1 MNPEDCCRESHT
13 EVERNVHLV
22 VVATIVRRP
31 IFAPSVSQYFYLSV
45 YTSWWNAPFDSSKC
59 GSLMVPSSPCD
70 AEVAIVDNQGESWPG
85 NLVP

>member
-13 EVERNVHLV
+13 EVERNERNVHLV

-31 IFAPSVSQYFYLSV
+31 IFAPSVSQYFYRV
-45 YTSWWNAPFDSSKC
+45 YTSWC